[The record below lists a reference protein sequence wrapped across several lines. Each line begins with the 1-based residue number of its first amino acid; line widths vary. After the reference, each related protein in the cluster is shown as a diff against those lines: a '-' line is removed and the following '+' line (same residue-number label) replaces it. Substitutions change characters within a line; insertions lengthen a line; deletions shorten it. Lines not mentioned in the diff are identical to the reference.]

1 MAALPALADASSPLE
16 MIMTRQLRAL
26 LSQLEGSGVLLSS
39 DISAMMDQLQQRMR
53 PFGSLASWQGML
65 TGSGP

>member
-1 MAALPALADASSPLE
+1 

-65 TGSGP
+65 TGSGL